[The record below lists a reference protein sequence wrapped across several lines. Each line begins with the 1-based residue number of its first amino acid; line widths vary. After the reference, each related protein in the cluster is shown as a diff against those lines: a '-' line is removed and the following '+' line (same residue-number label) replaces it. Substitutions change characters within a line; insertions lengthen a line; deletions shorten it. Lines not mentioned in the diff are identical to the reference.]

1 MERENHDLDDSKPE
15 VSALGPPPISIH
27 PHYPFVFVDLVLK
40 PRVAPTLHDLG
51 PQARPSVSTRL
62 AMVRSSPTSTTQR
75 AFCLF
80 SLFSTTQVIELLNPC
95 TPNSTPISPVVPTYP
110 IDLAFV

>member
-40 PRVAPTLHDLG
+40 RESPPLFTIWVLRPDLRSQLVSRWCALARLRQLSVHFVYFHFFPRPK
-51 PQARPSVSTRL
+51 
-62 AMVRSSPTSTTQR
+62 
-75 AFCLF
+75 
-80 SLFSTTQVIELLNPC
+80 
-95 TPNSTPISPVVPTYP
+95 
-110 IDLAFV
+110 